1 MKKYLIAF
9 ALAFVAALTAAFA
22 LAGCSED
29 KQQLAAPTNFRLEG
43 RTLIWDE
50 VEQATA
56 YDVFVEDVEHITQSN
71 SFDLSFLYSPETYH
85 IEVLAMGD
93 NVRYTNSGWSQYT
106 FVAEEILESGYDEQ
120 GYYFTLCEDGQSYEV
135 SRGRSD
141 LTGEITIPSYF
152 CGLPVTHIASW
163 GFTSSNVMD
172 GNKSYP
178 NTTAINFPSHLQEI
192 GICAFRSYIS
202 IKELVFPD
210 SVTALGMSAFEGCV
224 SLNTVKLPKDI
235 IRIERDCFYSC
246 SLTDLQLPD
255 GVQYIGM
262 YAFSYGNPEHVSIAV
277 WNTAEMTYKKVVLPA
292 SVKYFYDAFNC
303 PNVEEIEYLGDVK
316 NLTNVEPSYLN
327 NTSWWQSQ
335 PDGFVYLNDM
345 LIGYKGEFPQNTSLT
360 ISSDRTTV
368 LAGNA
373 FYGIEDITGITI
385 ESGIQLNAKAL
396 GGIPD
401 LNYVNFPSGITY
413 IPEYFLSGCTSLEE
427 IEIPSTV
434 TVIGSGAFSGCSAL
448 KKVII
453 PYGVQE
459 INSYTFAHCSSL
471 EEIEIPSSVKTLG
484 NGVFYGC
491 SSLKKISIPSGI
503 TELPQSLFF
512 ECVSL
517 ESVNLSSGLVSIGN
531 EAFYRCYAL
540 VSITIPDGV
549 QIIGAAA
556 FTDTHGLKE
565 IIIPASVKEFGY
577 GMFRTSFL
585 NFVPEGLEYEKN
597 INIFYEGTAEE
608 WEELNVDMQY
618 LDQGPERTI
627 TVYTYSGEVPQGE
640 GNFWHY
646 AEDGITPVI
655 W

>member
-1 MKKYLIAF
+1 MKKYLIALSLAF
-9 ALAFVAALTAAFA
+9 IAALAAAFA
-22 LAGCSED
+22 LAGCSEE

-56 YDVFVEDVEHITQSN
+56 YDVFVQDVEHFTQSN

-85 IEVLAMGD
+85 IEVLAIGD
-93 NVRYTNSGWSQYT
+93 NVRYTNSEWSQYT

-135 SRGRSD
+135 SRGKAD

-172 GNKSYP
+172 GDKYYP

-192 GICAFRSYIS
+192 GIHAFRSYIS

-210 SVTALGMSAFEGCV
+210 SV
-224 SLNTVKLPKDI
+224 
-235 IRIERDCFYSC
+235 
-246 SLTDLQLPD
+246 
-255 GVQYIGM
+255 
-262 YAFSYGNPEHVSIAV
+262 
-277 WNTAEMTYKKVVLPA
+277 
-292 SVKYFYDAFNC
+292 
-303 PNVEEIEYLGDVK
+303 
-316 NLTNVEPSYLN
+316 
-327 NTSWWQSQ
+327 
-335 PDGFVYLNDM
+335 
-345 LIGYKGEFPQNTSLT
+345 SLT

-373 FYGIEDITGITI
+373 FYGIENITGITI

-396 GGIPD
+396 SGIPD

-413 IPEYFLSGCTSLEE
+413 IPEDFLSGCTSLEE
-427 IEIPSTV
+427 IQIPSTV
-434 TVIGSGAFSGCSAL
+434 TVIGSGAFRSCSAL
-448 KKVII
+448 KKVTI

-459 INSYTFAHCSSL
+459 INSFAFAHCPSL

-517 ESVNLSSGLVSIGN
+517 ESVNLSSGLVSIGS
-531 EAFYRCYAL
+531 EAFFRCYAL
-540 VSITIPDGV
+540 VNITIPDGV

-608 WEELNVDMQY
+608 WEALNVDMQY

-627 TVYTYSGEVPQGE
+627 TVYTYSDEVPQGE